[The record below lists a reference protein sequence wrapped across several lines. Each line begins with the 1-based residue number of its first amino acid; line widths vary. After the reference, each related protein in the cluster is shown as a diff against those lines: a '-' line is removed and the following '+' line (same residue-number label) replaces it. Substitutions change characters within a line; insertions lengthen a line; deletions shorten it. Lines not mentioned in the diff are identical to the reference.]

1 MESRANSGAAGFSL
15 IELMVVVAIATILL
29 SIAIPSYMSQVR
41 QSRRTDA
48 KTALLDLAGREESYF
63 STSVNGANY
72 TATPGNLGYAG
83 AWPVV
88 VGGGYY
94 QVTVCVVNSGGGGAC
109 APSAQP
115 GPSYTVIA
123 TPVAGQSQV
132 KDTQCTAFAVDS
144 VGQQYA
150 ADSTGTYTA
159 AAQQYCWAN

>member
-29 SIAIPSYMSQVR
+29 SIAIPSYMNQVR

-48 KTALLDLAGREESYF
+48 RTALLDLAGREESYF
-63 STSVNGANY
+63 STSANGANY
-72 TATPGNLGYAG
+72 TPTASNLGYTG

-88 VGGGYY
+88 IGGGYY
-94 QVTVCVVNSGGGGAC
+94 QVTVCVVLAGGGAC

-115 GPSYTVIA
+115 GPSYTIIA
-123 TPVAGQSQV
+123 TPVAGQSQA
-132 KDTQCTAFAVDS
+132 KDTPCTAFAVDS